1 MRKKTAKPR
10 KVVKIEDHDALQ
22 IQDCEIVEKQTI
34 ACGDQLLAIK
44 ELEEEL
50 EGHES
55 EDEEN
60 ADDHPEKAISEETPV
75 GVQINSKRK
84 KRSCEDLGSR

>member
-1 MRKKTAKPR
+1 MRKKTVQSR
-10 KVVKIEDHDALQ
+10 KVVNIEDHDALQ

-34 ACGDQLLAIK
+34 ACGDQRLAIK

-55 EDEEN
+55 ENEEY

-84 KRSCEDLGSR
+84 KRSSEDLVPR